1 MDSPIKVMVVD
12 DEKDFLYTIGYWLKS
27 KGYNVTTFSDS
38 REAVDSIKKVP
49 PDVIFLDINMPVM
62 DGLQTLKTIRTFNK
76 DIPVIMITAY
86 ADDKKVAEIEKYGI
100 AGFFYKDK
108 DFSEGIAMLE
118 TVLRLHKSLK
128 KQE

>member
-1 MDSPIKVMVVD
+1 MIVD
-12 DEKDFLYTIGYWLKS
+12 DERDFLYTLGYWLKS
-27 KGYNVTTFSDS
+27 KGYNVTTFFDS

-86 ADDKKVAEIEKYGI
+86 ADDKKVAEIEKHGI